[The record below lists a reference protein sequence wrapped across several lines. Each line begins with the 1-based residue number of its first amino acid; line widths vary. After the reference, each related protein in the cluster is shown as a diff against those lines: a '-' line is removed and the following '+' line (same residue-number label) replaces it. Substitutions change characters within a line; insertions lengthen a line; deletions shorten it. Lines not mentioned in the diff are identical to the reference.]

1 MKKSLRLL
9 SLIGALLIGIS
20 MVACDAASNEMSD
33 SALTPEID
41 KDFTAG
47 IENGSGSTGKPES
60 NGEYER
66 KVIRT
71 VYMNCEST
79 EYEKSATFIT
89 DTLASFGGYIEE
101 STFEGTTQKQ
111 NGRRSAKYVM
121 RIPAERL
128 DEFLAALH
136 TSDGIHILSEQ
147 STSDEISAAYYD
159 TVTRIATLNA
169 EKDSLTAMLAG
180 FTDYNDINAMLQV
193 QERLYDVIEEIEAL
207 QTQLNLY
214 DSKVAMSTVTLSL
227 SEVVTLT
234 PEEEPTFGEE
244 ISTAFTESWQTFIE
258 ICQGFI
264 LLIIHLLPILIIP
277 GIGALIAA
285 VIIIRNRKKKKS
297 NRE

>member
-33 SALTPEID
+33 SALKPEID

-79 EYEKSATFIT
+79 EYENSATFIT

-297 NRE
+297 NRK